1 MVDPPPHTE
10 KQSLRR
16 KLRRARQTHFAEL
29 PDAVRALVFSRPP
42 ANALAIITKGATIGF
57 YCAAGPEAPTLGY
70 AKWFHENGH
79 ALALPWFADRN
90 APMKF
95 RKWHNPWD
103 EDELVRGPFAMPQP
117 AAASPEL
124 APDVLFVPLIG
135 FTASGERLGQGG
147 GHYDRWL
154 AEHPNVPAIGLAWDC
169 QKVGAIPSEPHD
181 RRLAMV
187 VTPTRVWTVAE

>member
-16 KLRRARQTHFAEL
+16 KLRKARQKHFAEL
-29 PDAVRALVFSRPP
+29 PNAVRALVFSRPP
-42 ANALAIITKGATIGF
+42 ANALAMVPQGATIGL
-57 YCAAGPEAPTLGY
+57 YCAAGAEVPTLGY

-79 ALALPWFADRN
+79 ALALPWFPDRD
-90 APMKF
+90 AKMKF

-103 EDELVRGPFAMPQP
+103 EDKLVQGPFAMLQP
-117 AAASPEL
+117 AAQSPEL

-154 AEHPNVPAIGLAWDC
+154 AEHPNVAAIGLAWDC
-169 QKVGAIPSEPHD
+169 QKIETLPSEPHD

-187 VTPTRVWTVAE
+187 VTPTRVWTAS